1 MTHKWFVKFLLV
13 LLLAFSFALAYAEK
27 GTYVNEIQFIQYLDE
42 SNALEE
48 VKNGNL
54 DMYYSRI
61 PSELLETQDSRQNLN
76 VFYVTGGSY
85 SILTN
90 PAEGDRFNPFSNQEI
105 RFALNYLIDRKLV
118 VDELMGGYGIPMVS
132 NYGPYDPD
140 YLYILSELEKF
151 HFHYNPEYANG
162 VISGVL
168 VEKGAYKTGEMW
180 YYDGKPIEITIF
192 IRNDD
197 PIRKSIGEILS
208 SELEKTGFVVHKD
221 FGDLN
226 KAYVTVYGSNPSDLK
241 WNLYTEGWAGR
252 SAFVKYDSLGPAQMY
267 APWFSNMPG
276 FNNPSYWNYKN
287 PYLDD
292 TTQKIYSGNFT
303 SAEERKGLIRDAV
316 SEGVKESVRIF
327 LASKIDPFV
336 ANKRVSGIIN
346 DFGGGITNRLTP
358 INARTS
364 TDELK
369 IGVKQ
374 IYQGAWNPIGG
385 LADAY
390 SKNIWDLLYDPGIF
404 KNPYSGENFSV
415 RESWKVDTA
424 GPKGHLVVPSD
435 AIIWNTDLQKW
446 SSVGSGAT
454 ATSKVTFDLTWG
466 NWHNGQKMDMKDVL
480 YSAYFSSEWGSPPA
494 ENDKTFDSS
503 YSPQASQSQKTL
515 VGIRPLD
522 DHTIEVYVNYWHFD
536 DSEIA
541 DWAGVWPVVPWEITA
556 AMEQIVLDDKASFS
570 RTDAQEKNLNWL
582 SLIVP
587 RDAMLVKEKLKEF
600 QKTKYVPPSLASFDN
615 SSQYYESRYSSSIG
629 WIESKNHA
637 MISNGPFYLESYSPE
652 ARTITV
658 HSFDDETY
666 PFGAG
671 YWKKFENVNLPKI
684 THIDVPDQVI
694 LGNPLEIPIKTSNS
708 TQLYYFVST
717 GKGDEVALGVLDVR
731 QDAAKIEL
739 SSEQTRKM
747 TLGGNDLKLYAIS
760 DSVLRPDIYAASV
773 FAVSGDSQNYTQ
785 TIMESPPKAIKTE
798 NIGLISIVLGII
810 IIGAVAYVRKS
821 GKRVQKQH

>member
-1 MTHKWFVKFLLV
+1 MKILLI
-13 LLLAFSFALAYAEK
+13 LFLAFSFGIVYAEK

-42 SNALEE
+42 NNALEE

-61 PSELLETQDSRQNLN
+61 PSELLETPESRKNLD

-85 SILTN
+85 SILVN
-90 PAEGDRFNPFSNQEI
+90 PAESEKLNPFSNQEI

-140 YLYILSELEKF
+140 YLSILSEIEKF
-151 HFHYNPEYANG
+151 HFRYNPEYANE
-162 VISGVL
+162 VISKIL
-168 VEKGAYKTGEMW
+168 TEKGAQKTDGKW
-180 YYDGKPIEITIF
+180 YYDNKPIEITIF

-208 SELEKTGFVVHKD
+208 SELEKIGFVVHKD

-276 FNNPSYWNYKN
+276 FNNPTYWNYKN
-287 PYLDD
+287 PNLDD

-303 SAEERKGLIRDAV
+303 SSEERKNLIRDAV
-316 SEGVKESVRIF
+316 SEGVRESVRVF
-327 LASKIDPFV
+327 LASKIDPYV
-336 ANKRVSGIIN
+336 ANKRISGVIN

-358 INARTS
+358 INVRS
-364 TDELK
+364 NDDSLK

-404 KNPYSGENFSV
+404 KNPYSGQNFSV
-415 RESWKVDTA
+415 RENWKVETA
-424 GPKGHLVVPSD
+424 GPNGRLSVPSD
-435 AIIWNTDLQKW
+435 TIIWNPILQKW
-446 SSVGSGAT
+446 TNVGPGMT

-466 NWHNGQKMDMKDVL
+466 NWHSGQKMDMKDVL
-480 YSAYFSSEWGSPPA
+480 YSAYFSSEWGSPQT
-494 ENDKTFDSS
+494 ENDKTFDSA

-515 VGIRPLD
+515 VGIRPMD

-541 DWAGVWPVVPWEITA
+541 EWASVWPVMPWEIVA
-556 AMEQIVLDDKASFS
+556 SMEKVVIDGKTSFS
-570 RTDAQEKNLNWL
+570 RTDAQAKNLNWL

-587 RDAMLVKEKLKEF
+587 RDALLIKDALMDF
-600 QKTKYVPPSLASFDN
+600 QKTKHIPAALLPFDDV
-615 SSQYYESRYSSSIG
+615 SQYYDSRYESAIKWIG
-629 WIESKNHA
+629 DKNHA
-637 MISNGPFYLESYSPE
+637 IISNGPFYLENYSPE
-652 ARTITV
+652 ARAITIR
-658 HSFDDETY
+658 SFDDPTY
-666 PFGAG
+666 PFEAG
-671 YWKKFENVNLPKI
+671 HWKKFENVSLPKI
-684 THIDVPDQVI
+684 TKIDLPSQIV
-694 LGNPLEIPIKTSNS
+694 LGQPLEIPIKTSDA
-708 TQLYYFVST
+708 TQIYYFVST
-717 GKGDEVALGVLDVR
+717 GAGEEVDLGILEVNNN
-731 QDAAKIEL
+731 AAKITL
-739 SSEQTRKM
+739 SATQTQKM
-747 TLGGNDLKLYAIS
+747 IPGGNDLKLYALS
-760 DSVLRPDIYAASV
+760 DSVLKPDIYMTSI
-773 FAVSGDSQNYTQ
+773 FAVSSDSQNHTETVTQ
-785 TIMESPPKAIKTE
+785 NSLKTE
-798 NIGLISIVLGII
+798 KIENLGLVSITLGVVIISIIVYI
-810 IIGAVAYVRKS
+810 RKS
-821 GKRVQKQH
+821 RTRLQKRH